1 MYEFIILFSSINY
14 CYRNFQR
21 KNFHVFSEVVGIN
34 LALENI
40 QRQNL
45 GVFEGFEEIIAT
57 KNLNFFEI
65 CILFLEFQKNT
76 NGIYVENNFQKY
88 QT

>member
-1 MYEFIILFSSINY
+1 MLEKLSEKKFS
-14 CYRNFQR
+14 RFQ
-21 KNFHVFSEVVGIN
+21 KWLEIN

-45 GVFEGFEEIIAT
+45 GVFEGFEGIIAT

>member
-1 MYEFIILFSSINY
+1 MLEKLSEKKFSRFQKWLEIN
-14 CYRNFQR
+14 
-21 KNFHVFSEVVGIN
+21 
-34 LALENI
+34 LENI
-40 QRQNL
+40 QRQNFS
-45 GVFEGFEEIIAT
+45 VFEGFEGIIAT

-76 NGIYVENNFQKY
+76 NGIYVESNFQKY

>member
-1 MYEFIILFSSINY
+1 MLEKLSEKKFSRFQKWLEIN
-14 CYRNFQR
+14 
-21 KNFHVFSEVVGIN
+21 
-34 LALENI
+34 LENI
-40 QRQNL
+40 QRQNFS
-45 GVFEGFEEIIAT
+45 VFEGFEGIIAT

-65 CILFLEFQKNT
+65 CISFLEFQKNT

>member
-1 MYEFIILFSSINY
+1 MLEKLSEKKFSRFQKRLEIN
-14 CYRNFQR
+14 
-21 KNFHVFSEVVGIN
+21 
-34 LALENI
+34 LENI
-40 QRQNL
+40 QRQNFS
-45 GVFEGFEEIIAT
+45 VFEGFEGIIAT

>member
-1 MYEFIILFSSINY
+1 MLE
-14 CYRNFQR
+14 
-21 KNFHVFSEVVGIN
+21 KFSEKKFSRFQKWLEIN
-34 LALENI
+34 LENI
-40 QRQNL
+40 QRQNFS
-45 GVFEGFEEIIAT
+45 VFEGFEGIIAT

>member
-1 MYEFIILFSSINY
+1 MLEKLSEKKFSRFQKWLEIN
-14 CYRNFQR
+14 
-21 KNFHVFSEVVGIN
+21 
-34 LALENI
+34 LENI
-40 QRQNL
+40 QRQNFS
-45 GVFEGFEEIIAT
+45 VFEGFEGIIGT